1 MRFNF
6 FQNLGW
12 GGHAA
17 NAPRNTPAASS
28 SEGKGTI
35 SPHINALDMWGMS
48 RVFDERYSSEAKEI
62 EKFRQMATF
71 DIIADVISDAKA
83 EVFPKQD
90 DNRIFRLDF
99 DDDTEFTQAKR
110 DYLAETFEKFQDNFN
125 LSMIMG
131 EYVEEF
137 LIASKLYFEKIKDKK
152 GKVINL
158 RPLPPESMQR
168 VIDLRSGKILRF
180 LQIVKDSTEP
190 ITFEPEEIL
199 YLSFGKTPYLRY
211 AITLYNKL
219 NILDP
224 SIIIYR
230 FVRAPERLIF
240 KVYVG
245 RMPREKAWAY
255 VNKVKENFKNKLK
268 ISSTGEIDTK
278 QVFHSFLSNY
288 WLPITADDRSS
299 NIESIA
305 GGGNLDDLKDWT
317 VFMKRLYKVLKYP
330 LSRAESVVSDS
341 VMSPIFSQRPDSITR
356 DEVKWSKFLIDTIQE
371 PFTIS
376 FRNLFYEYLLNLDDS
391 KLKVSEETLK
401 ITDILLKPKNPNDFE
416 ELRAQEDFEMKLNN
430 YGGMR
435 DFPEFPKIWLLKKVF
450 KLTDEEIDE
459 MIEILKDKRNDLLFP
474 PEAEEEGGGG
484 Y

>member
-1 MRFNF
+1 MQFNF
-6 FQNLGW
+6 LQNFGW
-12 GGHAA
+12 NSHAI
-17 NAPRNTPAASS
+17 NQPKNTASPS
-28 SEGKGTI
+28 STEGRGTV
-35 SPHINALDMWGMS
+35 SPHINALDMYGMS
-48 RVFDERYSSEAKEI
+48 RMFDERYSSEAMEI

-71 DIIADVISDAKA
+71 DIIADIISDAKA

-99 DDDTEFTQAKR
+99 DDDVDFTVAKR
-110 DYLAETFEKFQDNFN
+110 DILSELFEKFQDNLN
-125 LSMIMG
+125 LAMVMN
-131 EYVEEF
+131 EYVEEYM
-137 LIASKLYFEKIKDKK
+137 IASKLYFEKIKDKR
-152 GKVINL
+152 GKLTNL
-158 RPLPPESMQR
+158 RALPPESMRR
-168 VIDLRSGKILRF
+168 VIDLQSGKILRF
-180 LQIVKDSTEP
+180 LQIIKDRTEP
-190 ITFEPEEIL
+190 IVFEPEEIL

-211 AITLYNKL
+211 ANTLYNKL

-268 ISSTGEIDTK
+268 ISDSGEIDTK

-288 WLPITADDRSS
+288 WLPITAEDRSS
-299 NIESIA
+299 NIESLA
-305 GGGNLDDLKDWT
+305 GGANLDELKDWT
-317 VFMKRLYKVLKYP
+317 TFMKRLYKVLKYP

-371 PFTIS
+371 PFTIA
-376 FRNLFYEYLLNLDDS
+376 FRNLFYEYLLKNDEKS
-391 KLKVSEETLK
+391 LKISEETLK
-401 ITDILLKPKNPNDFE
+401 ITDIILRPKKPNEFDELKEQENFE
-416 ELRAQEDFEMKLNN
+416 IKLNN
-430 YGGMR
+430 YTGMR
-435 DFPEFPKIWLLKKVF
+435 ELSEFPKIWLLKKILKF
-450 KLTDEEIDE
+450 TDEEIDE
-459 MIEILKDKRNDLLFP
+459 MIELSKDKRNDELFP
-474 PEAEEEGGGG
+474 PPKEGEEE